1 MKKTIKYIFFINL
14 IVFLLSYIIDL
25 FYPISPILQVLFVI
39 QIVSYFLLLMLF
51 PKEIQE
57 FLKKFDDVQNR

>member
-14 IVFLLSYIIDL
+14 IVFLLSYVVDF
-25 FYPISPILQVLFVI
+25 FYPITPITGILFII
-39 QIVSYFLLLMLF
+39 QIVSYFLLLMLY

-57 FLKKFDDVQNR
+57 FLKKFD